1 MEMIGYSQV
10 GQDEWVLSL
19 FSKGYKGFFM
29 DIGCRKP
36 RSINNT
42 LLLEENGWDG
52 IAVDKENFKKAWQR
66 RKARFIRTD
75 ALIYDYKGIVPDVV
89 DYLSLDIDDLGTN
102 YKALERFITLF
113 KLQFKAITIE
123 HNLYMGELYNQED
136 RLPQRK
142 LLLAEGY
149 KFARAD
155 VECEGNKFEDWWINP
170 KYF

>member
-1 MEMIGYSQV
+1 MGIMGYSQV

-19 FSKGYKGFFM
+19 FSKEYEGFFM
-29 DIGCRKP
+29 DIGCRNPKN
-36 RSINNT
+36 INNT
-42 LLLEENGWDG
+42 LLLEEHGWG
-52 IAVDKENFKKAWQR
+52 GVAVDKINFERMWQS
-66 RKARFIRTD
+66 RKAHFICAD
-75 ALIYDYKGIVPDVV
+75 ALKYNYKGVTPKVV
-89 DYLSLDIDDLGTN
+89 DYLSLDIDNLGTN
-102 YKALERFITLF
+102 YKALERLVVHF